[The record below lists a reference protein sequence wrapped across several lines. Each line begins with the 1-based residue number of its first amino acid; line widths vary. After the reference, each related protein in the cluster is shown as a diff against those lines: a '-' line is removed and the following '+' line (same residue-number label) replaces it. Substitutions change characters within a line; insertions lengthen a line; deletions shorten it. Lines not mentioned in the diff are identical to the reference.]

1 MATTGENIVDTL
13 QELTEFIN
21 DRREGYERAAKE
33 SKNPEFQSYYRQL
46 SNQSVNW
53 SNELNAYIRSY
64 GGAAETDT
72 TIKGKFYRQWMD
84 IKSAFTGNDE
94 EAILGNNIH
103 GEEWA
108 IKAYDDALN
117 SNNLP
122 PEIRQVVDR
131 QRQTSIETYNKLKQM
146 KSVVGTSNDV
156 RSDMSSGAVKDD
168 TSFTKGD
175 TGAATGGATFPTG
188 GSFSTSGDASTF

>member
-13 QELTEFIN
+13 QELTEFVN

-33 SKNPEFQSYYRQL
+33 SKNPEFQAYYRQL
-46 SNQSVNW
+46 SNQSANW

-64 GGAAETDT
+64 GGSAETDT

-84 IKSAFTGNDE
+84 LKAAFTGNDE
-94 EAILGNNIH
+94 EAVLGNNIH

-108 IKAYDDALN
+108 IKAYDDALD
-117 SNNLP
+117 SGNLP
-122 PEIRQVVDR
+122 PEVRQVVDM
-131 QRQTSIETYNKLKQM
+131 QRQKSIETYNRLKQM
-146 KSVVGTSNDV
+146 KSVVGASNDV
-156 RSDMSSGAVKDD
+156 RSDMSSGE
-168 TSFTKGD
+168 TTGSTTFTKGD
-175 TGAATGGATFPTG
+175 TGANSGSGFSTG